1 MNKAGSGASHS
12 PTFSA
17 VVSSVARITLT
28 GPIATVG
35 IGWASRGALG
45 GEGEGRSGEGRGEEW
60 GGERG
65 GEKEEIQWRES
76 DPHFGVL
83 AVWLVFLIVQYKS

>member
-17 VVSSVARITLT
+17 VVSGVARITLA

-35 IGWASRGALG
+35 IGWAYRGALG
-45 GEGEGRSGEGRGEEW
+45 GEGEGRSGEGRGEERRKKYS
-60 GGERG
+60 GERVN
-65 GEKEEIQWRES
+65 
-76 DPHFGVL
+76 H
-83 AVWLVFLIVQYKS
+83 LVVCSRCGWCSS

>member
-17 VVSSVARITLT
+17 VVSSVARITLA

-45 GEGEGRSGEGRGEEW
+45 GEGEGRSGEGRGEERRKKYSR
-60 GGERG
+60 ERVN
-65 GEKEEIQWRES
+65 
-76 DPHFGVL
+76 H
-83 AVWLVFLIVQYKS
+83 LVVCSQCGWCSS